1 MSNENLNNE
10 SPQPETRPDAVQP
23 APERKPDPPKS
34 GKPAQPKKE
43 LTPAEQ
49 QKRKKML
56 VMPLIFLVF
65 AAAMWLIFAPSEKDK
80 EKENQGIGFNADLPM
95 PKDEGIIGDKR
106 NAYEQ
111 EAMKNKQQEKMR
123 SLQDFSFQLGE
134 AQEQSGGQPNIASN
148 APDYYEKPE
157 RPENTSAR
165 SRTSSTSAVQSSVN
179 AYQDINKQLGSW
191 YEEPATKPDEQAQ
204 AAVESR
210 IQELERKLDEK
221 EERRRAQEEQL
232 EFMEKSYQMAA
243 KYMPQ
248 PTGEISVGSGAAG
261 PVTSSGNGKTVIQP
275 VRQVRQNVVSL
286 LAAPMPDNE
295 FIEAYSKPRNLGFL
309 TAAGNEGVTDK
320 NSIGAIVYQ
329 TVTLTNG
336 KELQMRLTEPMR
348 AGDILIPANS
358 ILTGACRIGSDRL
371 DVTVSSIEYA
381 GNIIPVE
388 LQVYDA
394 DGQRGIYIPN
404 SDEVKAAKEVAATLA
419 NSAGSSIMISDNA
432 GSQLAADMGKGLIQ
446 GASQYV
452 SKKMSVVK
460 VTVKAGYRVLLLPKT
475 Q

>member
-1 MSNENLNNE
+1 MNNE
-10 SPQPETRPDAVQP
+10 SPQPETRPDAVKP
-23 APERKPDPPKS
+23 APERKSDPPKS

-65 AAAMWLIFAPSEKDK
+65 AAALWLIFAPSDKDK
-80 EKENQGIGFNADLPM
+80 EKENQGIGFNAELPM

-111 EAMKNKQQEKMR
+111 EAMKNKEKEKMR
-123 SLQDFSFQLGE
+123 SLQDFSFALGE
-134 AQEQSGGQPNIASN
+134 AEAQSEAQTASKQ
-148 APDYYEKPE
+148 PDYYENPQRIE
-157 RPENTSAR
+157 SSSAR
-165 SRTSSTSAVQSSVN
+165 SRPSSTSAVQSSVN

-248 PTGEISVGSGAAG
+248 PTGETSVGTGVVASPNTSSG
-261 PVTSSGNGKTVIQP
+261 TSGNGKTVIQP

-309 TAAGNEGVTDK
+309 TAAGNEGVTNK
-320 NSIGAIVYQ
+320 NSIGAVVYQ
-329 TVTLTNG
+329 TITLTNG
-336 KELQMRLTEPMR
+336 KELLMRLTEPMR

-358 ILTGACRIGSDRL
+358 ILTGACRIGGDRL

-388 LQVYDA
+388 LMVYDA
-394 DGQRGIYIPN
+394 DGQRGIFIPN
-404 SDEVKAAKEVAATLA
+404 NDEVKAAKEVAATLA

>member
-10 SPQPETRPDAVQP
+10 NPQPEVKPQAEQA

-111 EAMKNKQQEKMR
+111 EAIKNKQQEKMR

-148 APDYYEKPE
+148 APEYYEAPQRIE
-157 RPENTSAR
+157 SSLAR

-191 YEEPATKPDEQAQ
+191 YEEPATKPDAQAQ

-248 PTGEISVGSGAAG
+248 PTGETSVGSGAAG
-261 PVTSSGNGKTVIQP
+261 SNTSPGNGKTIIQP

-320 NSIGAIVYQ
+320 NSIGAVVCQ
-329 TVTLTNG
+329 TITLTNG

-371 DVTVSSIEYA
+371 DVTVNSIEYA

-394 DGQRGIYIPN
+394 YGQRGIYIPN
-404 SDEVKAAKEVAATLA
+404 SDEIKAAKEVAATLA

-460 VTVKAGYRVLLLPKT
+460 VTVKAGYRVLLLAKT

>member
-1 MSNENLNNE
+1 
-10 SPQPETRPDAVQP
+10 
-23 APERKPDPPKS
+23 
-34 GKPAQPKKE
+34 
-43 LTPAEQ
+43 
-49 QKRKKML
+49 
-56 VMPLIFLVF
+56 
-65 AAAMWLIFAPSEKDK
+65 
-80 EKENQGIGFNADLPM
+80 
-95 PKDEGIIGDKR
+95 
-106 NAYEQ
+106 
-111 EAMKNKQQEKMR
+111 
-123 SLQDFSFQLGE
+123 
-134 AQEQSGGQPNIASN
+134 
-148 APDYYEKPE
+148 
-157 RPENTSAR
+157 
-165 SRTSSTSAVQSSVN
+165 
-179 AYQDINKQLGSW
+179 
-191 YEEPATKPDEQAQ
+191 
-204 AAVESR
+204 
-210 IQELERKLDEK
+210 
-221 EERRRAQEEQL
+221 
-232 EFMEKSYQMAA
+232 
-243 KYMPQ
+243 
-248 PTGEISVGSGAAG
+248 
-261 PVTSSGNGKTVIQP
+261 
-275 VRQVRQNVVSL
+275 
-286 LAAPMPDNE
+286 MPDNE

>member
-10 SPQPETRPDAVQP
+10 NPHPETRPDAVQA

-80 EKENQGIGFNADLPM
+80 EAQQQGIGFNADLPT
-95 PKDEGIIGDKR
+95 PKDEGMIGDKR

-111 EAMKNKQQEKMR
+111 EAMQAKQQEKMR

-134 AQEQSGGQPNIASN
+134 AEAQQADEKIALQS
-148 APDYYEKPE
+148 PDYYEKPE
-157 RPENTSAR
+157 RTENASTR

-191 YEEPATKPDEQAQ
+191 YEEPTKPDEQAQ

-210 IQELERKLDEK
+210 IQELERKLDEEAQRK
-221 EERRRAQEEQL
+221 RAQDEQL

-248 PTGEISVGSGAAG
+248 NPGQEQATTE
-261 PVTSSGNGKTVIQP
+261 VTTSGNGKVVAQP

-309 TAAGNEGVTDK
+309 TATGNENVTDK
-320 NSIGAIVYQ
+320 NSIRAVVYQ
-329 TVTLTNG
+329 TITLTNG
-336 KELQMRLTEPMR
+336 KELQVRLMEPMR

-358 ILTGACRIGSDRL
+358 ILTGACRISGDRL

-394 DGQRGIYIPN
+394 DGQRGIFIPN
-404 SDEVKAAKEVAATLA
+404 NDEVKAAKEVAATLA

-446 GASQYV
+446 GTSQYV

-460 VTVKAGYRVLLLPKT
+460 VTVKAGYRILLLPKT